1 MKRKLL
7 AFLLLGL
14 FAITSAMAQNK
25 TITGRVVGADDGLPL
40 PGVSV
45 RVKGGTAG
53 TTTGADGN
61 FSLNAPGNASVLSF
75 TYIGFV
81 AQEVTIGAN
90 NRVDVR
96 LVTDAKQ
103 LSEVVVVGYGAQSRA
118 LSTQSV
124 STVNSESFKNQ
135 VVVSPQQ
142 VLQGQAA
149 GVNMVN
155 SSGILGASSFITIR
169 GGSSLSAG
177 GQPLYVIDGV
187 PLNTGNYTQ
196 EQGAPTGAGLNPL
209 LNINANDIESMTVLK
224 DAAAVSIYGSRGSNG
239 VVLIKTKSGAN
250 NSATKINVD
259 YYTGTSKPTDI
270 LKYMTADQWRN
281 FRREYLTAN
290 GTAVPAYPT
299 TSFDWADA
307 VIRTGIVNNFN
318 ANASGGDE
326 KTRYFVGGTFS
337 DESGYTLGNDLER
350 LSGRFN
356 FNHNISDKLR
366 FGVNYNLARVNS
378 DRIGAENSTYA
389 PLTAAY
395 LQLPYVVPYDAAGN
409 FVNTGFVQNVI
420 GLEETGFNKLNSVRN
435 TGNAYGEFDI
445 TSGLT
450 FKTDWGIDNVL
461 FDEKYREVDVFTPG
475 GYGYISRRGDNKWLT
490 QNTLSYNKIFGQKH
504 SFSGLL
510 GYSFEKARYTSG
522 LFEGQGFAS
531 DDLPNIGSASTPLT
545 ASETAQEWALESQF
559 ARLGYT
565 YDDKYLFEGTVRRDG
580 SSRFG
585 QNNKYGTFYALSGG
599 WILSNES
606 FFNKDSKFAQFL
618 KLTASYGTSG
628 NDQIGYY
635 DYLGTFAA
643 GEAYN
648 DASASIP
655 SRVAN
660 PNLSWEETA
669 QFDIGLTTRL
679 FNAVDLQVNFYNKE
693 TSGLLAS
700 VPYPYTTGFASA
712 TQNVG
717 EMRNRGW
724 EFTIGSQNFKTT
736 NFSWNTSFNIGF
748 NKNTVLSLP
757 ENKDENGRNFLQ
769 IGSTAQRAIVG
780 ESRNTFYV
788 IKYKGINPA
797 TGDAEWFKKDGSV
810 TTTPVQADRV
820 IVGKADP
827 DFTGGFTNTFRYK
840 SFDLSAFFNFAY
852 GNKVLID
859 GLRFTENFGTGSY
872 NKSTDLL
879 NYWKAAGDNAFA
891 PRLNSPTRLTYHQ
904 LSSNQVQDGSY
915 ARLKTVTL
923 GYNLPE
929 SVLAKSKVIR
939 SARIYALGQNLLTIQ
954 NKDFRGPDPEVSANG
969 ANNLVMGESFFA
981 LPQAKSWTFGIN
993 LGF

>member
-61 FSLNAPGNASVLSF
+61 FSLNAPANASVLSF

-81 AQEVTIGAN
+81 TQEVTVGTN
-90 NRVDVR
+90 NRVDLR
-96 LVTDAKQ
+96 MVTDAKQ

-124 STVNSESFKNQ
+124 STVNAESFKNSPI
-135 VVVSPQQ
+135 VSPQQ
-142 VLQGQAA
+142 ILQGQAA

-155 SSGILGASSFITIR
+155 SSGVLGASSFITVR
-169 GGSSLSAG
+169 GGSSLNAG

-187 PLNTGNYTQ
+187 PLNTRNYTQ

-239 VVLIKTKSGAN
+239 VILIKTKSGSN
-250 NSATKINVD
+250 NTATKINVD
-259 YYTGTSKPTDI
+259 YFTGTSKPTDL
-270 LKYMTADQWRN
+270 LKYMSADQWRS
-281 FRREYLTAN
+281 FRSEYLTAN

-299 TSFDWADA
+299 TSFDWGDA
-307 VIRTGIVNNFN
+307 IVRTGVVNSFN
-318 ANASGGDE
+318 ANASGGDD
-326 KTRYFVGGTFS
+326 KTRYFLGGTYS
-337 DESGYTLGNDLER
+337 DESGYTIGNELER

-366 FGVNYNLARVNS
+366 FGVNYNLARVNT

-389 PLTAAY
+389 PLTVAY
-395 LQLPYVVPYDAAGN
+395 LQVPYILPYDADGN
-409 FVNTGFVQNVI
+409 FVNTGFAQNVL
-420 GLEETGFNKLNSVRN
+420 GLEATGFNYLISTRN
-435 TGNAYGEFDI
+435 TGNAYAELDI

-450 FKTDWGIDNVL
+450 FKTDWGIDNAL

-490 QNTLSYNKIFGQKH
+490 QNTLSYNKIFGQNH

-510 GYSFEKARYTSG
+510 GYSFETSRYTSG

-531 DDLPNIGSASTPLT
+531 DDLPNIGSAATPLT
-545 ASETAQEWALESQF
+545 ASETSEEWALESQF

-565 YDDKYLFEGTVRRDG
+565 YNDKYLFEGTVRRDG

-585 QNNKYGTFYALSGG
+585 TNNKYGTFYAVSGG

-606 FFNKDSKFAQFL
+606 FFNKDNKIAQFL
-618 KLTASYGTSG
+618 KLTASYGTAG

-635 DYLGTFAA
+635 DYLRTFSAA
-643 GEAYN
+643 HAYN
-648 DASASIP
+648 DSPALVP
-655 SRVAN
+655 NRVAN
-660 PNLSWEETA
+660 PDLSWEETK
-669 QFDIGLTTRL
+669 QLDLGITTRL
-679 FNAVDLQVNFYNKE
+679 FEAIDLQLNYYNKL
-693 TSGLLAS
+693 TTGLLAN
-700 VPYPYTTGFASA
+700 VPFPYTTGFATA
-712 TQNVG
+712 TKNVG
-717 EMRNRGW
+717 EMRNRGF
-724 EFTIGSQNFKTT
+724 EVSITSQNVKST
-736 NFSWNTSFNIGF
+736 NFSWTTNFNIGF
-748 NKNTVLSLP
+748 NKNTILSLP
-757 ENKDENGRNFLQ
+757 ENRDAQGRNFLA
-769 IGSTAQRAIVG
+769 GSTAQRAIEG
-780 ESRNTFYV
+780 ESRNTFYLN
-788 IKYKGINPA
+788 KYKGINPA
-797 TGDAEWFKKDGSV
+797 TGDAEWYKLDGTATSSV
-810 TTTPVQADRV
+810 VAADRQ

-827 DFTGGFTNTFRYK
+827 DFIGGFTNTFNYK

-852 GNKVLID
+852 GNDVLID
-859 GLRFTENFGTGSY
+859 GLRFTENIATGSY

-879 NYWKAAGDNAFA
+879 NYWKQAGDNAFA
-891 PRLNSPTRLTYHQ
+891 PRLNSPTRNTFHNLSTSQ
-904 LSSNQVQDGSY
+904 LQDGSY
-915 ARLKTVTL
+915 ARLKTITL
-923 GYNLPE
+923 GYSLPTA
-929 SVLAKSKVIR
+929 LLTKSKIIR

-969 ANNLVMGESFFA
+969 TSNLIMGESFFA
-981 LPQAKSWTFGIN
+981 LPQAKSITFGIN

>member
-7 AFLLLGL
+7 AFLMFGL

-53 TTTGADGN
+53 TSTGSDGN
-61 FSLNAPGNASVLSF
+61 YSLNAPASATTLTF

-81 AQEVTIGAN
+81 TQELEIGSN
-90 NRVDVR
+90 NRVDAR
-96 LVTDAKQ
+96 LVTDARQ

-118 LSTQSV
+118 LSTQTV
-124 STVNSESFKNQ
+124 STVNAESFKN
-135 VVVSPQQ
+135 VPIVSPQQ
-142 VLQGQAA
+142 ILQGQAA

-155 SSGILGASSFITIR
+155 SSGVLGAASQITIR
-169 GGSSLSAG
+169 GGSSLNAG
-177 GQPLYVIDGV
+177 GQPLYVVDGV

-196 EQGAPTGAGLNPL
+196 AQGGAAGLNPL

-224 DAAAVSIYGSRGSNG
+224 DASAVAIYGSRGSNG

-250 NSATKINVD
+250 NTATKINLD
-259 YYTGTSKPTDI
+259 YYTGTSEPTDI

-281 FRREYLTAN
+281 FRKEYLQAN
-290 GTAVPAYPT
+290 NTAVPAYPT

-307 VIRTGIVNNFN
+307 VVRTGTVNNFN
-318 ANASGGDE
+318 ANASGGDA
-326 KTRYFVGGTFS
+326 KTRYFVGGTYS
-337 DESGYTLGNDLER
+337 NEKGYTVGNDLDR

-356 FNHNISDKLR
+356 FNHTISDKLR
-366 FGVNYNLARVNS
+366 FGLNYNLARVNS

-395 LQLPYVVPYDAAGN
+395 LQLPYVMPYDANGN
-409 FVNTGFVQNVI
+409 FVNTGFVQNVL
-420 GLEETGFNKLNSVRN
+420 GLEATGFNKLNSTRN
-435 TGNAYGEFDI
+435 TGNAFAEFDI

-450 FKTDWGIDNVL
+450 FKTDWGIDNAL

-490 QNTLSYNKIFGQKH
+490 QNTLSYNKIFAQNH

-510 GYSFEKARYTSG
+510 GYSFETSRYTAG

-565 YDDKYLFEGTVRRDG
+565 YNDKYLFEGTVRRDG

-585 QNNKYGTFYALSGG
+585 ENKKYGVFYAASAG
-599 WILSNES
+599 WIISNEN
-606 FFNKDSKFAQFL
+606 FFNKDSKIAQFL
-618 KLTASYGTSG
+618 KLTASYGTAG

-635 DYLGTFAA
+635 EYLGTFAA
-643 GEAYN
+643 GSAYN
-648 DASASIP
+648 DASASTP
-655 SRVAN
+655 ARVAN

-669 QFDIGLTTRL
+669 QLDIGLTSRL
-679 FNAVDLQVNFYNKE
+679 FNAVDLQLNYYNKL
-693 TSGLLAS
+693 TTGLLAS
-700 VPYPYTTGFASA
+700 VPYPYTTGFASNS
-712 TQNVG
+712 QNVG
-717 EMRNRGW
+717 EMRNRGF
-724 EFTIGSQNFKTT
+724 EVTLGTQNVKTTDFSWTT
-736 NFSWNTSFNIGF
+736 NFNIGY

-757 ENKDENGRNFLQ
+757 PNKDPEGRDF
-769 IGSTAQRAIVG
+769 ISGSTAQRAVVG
-780 ESRNTFYV
+780 ESRNSFYL
-788 IKYKGINPA
+788 IRYKGINPA
-797 TGDAEWFKKDGSV
+797 TGDAEWLKKDGTA
-810 TTTPVQADRV
+810 TTTPVAADRV
-820 IVGKADP
+820 IVGHADP
-827 DFTGGFTNTFRYK
+827 DFVGGFTNTFRYK
-840 SFDLSAFFNFAY
+840 DFDLGAFFNFAH
-852 GNKVLID
+852 GGKVLID
-859 GLRFTENFGTGSY
+859 GLRFTENFATGSY

-879 NYWKAAGDNAFA
+879 NYWKQAGDQSFA
-891 PRLNSPTRLTYHQ
+891 PRLNSPTRLTFHQ
-904 LSSNQVQDGSY
+904 LSTSQLQDGSY
-915 ARLKTVTL
+915 ARLKTLTL
-923 GYNLPE
+923 GYTLPT
-929 SVLAKSKVIR
+929 SVLSKTKVLR
-939 SARIYALGQNLLTIQ
+939 SARIYALGQNLWTIQ

-969 ANNLVMGESFFA
+969 ASNLVVGETFFA
-981 LPQAKSWTFGIN
+981 LPQAKSITFGIN

>member
-14 FAITSAMAQNK
+14 FAITTAMAQNK

-53 TTTGADGN
+53 TSTGADGN
-61 FSLNAPGNASVLSF
+61 FSLTAPSNASTLTF

-81 AQEVTIGAN
+81 TQEVNVSAT
-90 NRVDVR
+90 NRVEVR
-96 LVTDAKQ
+96 LLTDAKQ
-103 LSEVVVVGYGAQSRA
+103 LSEVVVVGYGAQSKA
-118 LSTQSV
+118 LSTQAV
-124 STVNSESFKNQ
+124 STVTAESFKNQ
-135 VVVSPQQ
+135 VIQSPQQ
-142 VLQGQAA
+142 ILQGQAA

-155 SSGILGASSFITIR
+155 SSGILGAASSITVR

-177 GQPLYVIDGV
+177 GQPLYVVDGV
-187 PLNTGNYTQ
+187 PLNTGDYTQ
-196 EQGAPTGAGLNPL
+196 AQGGSSGLNPL

-239 VVLIKTKSGAN
+239 VILIKTKSGAN
-250 NSATKINVD
+250 NSATRINVD

-270 LKYMTADQWRN
+270 LKYMSADEWRN

-290 GTAVPAYPT
+290 NTAVPAYPT
-299 TSFDWADA
+299 TSFDWADG
-307 VIRTGIVNNFN
+307 VLRTGIVNNFN
-318 ANASGGDE
+318 ANASGGDD
-326 KTRYFVGGTFS
+326 KTKYFVGGTFS
-337 DESGYTLGNDLER
+337 DESGFTLGNDLER

-356 FNHNISDKLR
+356 FQHNVSNRLR
-366 FGVNYNLARVNS
+366 FGLNYNLARVNS

-395 LQLPYVVPYDAAGN
+395 LQLPFVVPYDAAGK

-420 GLEETGFNKLNSVRN
+420 GLEETGFNNLVSTRN
-435 TGNAYGEFDI
+435 TGNAFAEIDI

-490 QNTLSYNKIFGQKH
+490 QNTLNYNKIFGQKH
-504 SFSGLL
+504 SVSALA
-510 GYSFEKARYTSG
+510 GYSFETAKLTSG

-545 ASETAQEWALESQF
+545 ASESISEWALESQF
-559 ARLGYT
+559 ARLGYA
-565 YDDKYLFEGTVRRDG
+565 YNDKYLFEGTVRRDG

-585 QNNKYGTFYALSGG
+585 QNKKYGVFYAASAG
-599 WILSNES
+599 WILSNEN
-606 FFNKDSKFAQFL
+606 FFNKDSKIAQFL

-628 NDQIGYY
+628 NDQIGYFN
-635 DYLGTFAA
+635 YLGTFAA
-643 GEAYN
+643 GAAYN
-648 DASASIP
+648 DASASAP
-655 SRVAN
+655 NRVAN

-669 QFDIGLTTRL
+669 QLDIGLTARL
-679 FNAVDLQVNFYNKE
+679 VNAVDLQVNYYNKL
-693 TSGLLAS
+693 TTGLLAG
-700 VPYPYTTGFASA
+700 VPYPFTTGFASA

-717 EMRNRGW
+717 ELRNRGVDL
-724 EFTIGSQNFKTT
+724 TIGSENVKTT
-736 NFSWNTSFNIGF
+736 NFTWSTSFNIGI

-757 ENKDENGRNFLQ
+757 ENKDPEGRNFLS
-769 IGSTAQRAIVG
+769 GSTSQRAIVG
-780 ESRNTFYV
+780 ESRNSFYL
-788 IKYKGINPA
+788 IRYKGINPA
-797 TGDAEWFKKDGSV
+797 TGDAEWLKKDGSV
-810 TTTPVQADRV
+810 TTTPVAADRV
-820 IVGKADP
+820 VVGHANP
-827 DFTGGFTNTFRYK
+827 DFQGGFTNNFRYK
-840 SFDLSAFFNFAY
+840 AFDLSAFFNFAY

-859 GLRFTENFGTGSY
+859 GLRFTENFATGSY

-879 NYWKAAGDNAFA
+879 DYWKAAGQETFA
-891 PRLNSPTRLTYHQ
+891 PRLNSPTRTTFNQ
-904 LSSNQVQDGSY
+904 LSTSQLQDGSY
-915 ARLKTVTL
+915 ARLKALTL
-923 GYNLPE
+923 GYNLPA
-929 SVLAKSKVIR
+929 SLLARSKFIR
-939 SARIYALGQNLLTIQ
+939 SARIYGLGQNLFIIT

-969 ANNLVMGESFFA
+969 ASNLVGGESFFA
-981 LPQAKSWTFGIN
+981 APQAKSFTFGVN
-993 LGF
+993 FGF